1 MKILLRAL
9 ILMLVIIPAI
19 AAVAQTTNVEVK
31 KGTVVAAFND
41 QLIVKM
47 STGETKQITVP
58 AGFMFN
64 VDGKPTALA
73 DLKPGTEITATVT
86 NTETPHTVKTTEI
99 RNGEVV
105 RVVGNTVWIRENGKV
120 KSYPVPKDFK
130 FNVDGQQVGVDQLR
144 PGYKVTAEIIK
155 SAEHTVKTRTVEA
168 SGTAPAP
175 PPEPI
180 PVVILVPVHVESA
193 PAPAE
198 PAPAPA
204 PAEEKKLPATASQI
218 PLVGLVGLLLVGA
231 GIAVRRSSL
240 N

>member
-1 MKILLRAL
+1 MKILVRTLVL
-9 ILMLVIIPAI
+9 LLVIIPTV

-86 NTETPHTVKTTEI
+86 STETPHTVKTTEI

-144 PGYKVTAEIIK
+144 PGYHVTAEIIK
-155 SAEHTVKTRTVEA
+155 TAEHTVKTRTVEA
-168 SGTAPAP
+168 TGTAPAP
-175 PPEPI
+175 PPEPV

-204 PAEEKKLPATASQI
+204 PAEEKKLPATASSI
-218 PLVGLVGLLLVGA
+218 PLAGLLGLLLVGA

>member
-1 MKILLRAL
+1 MKILVRAL
-9 ILMLVIIPAI
+9 VLILVIVP
-19 AAVAQTTNVEVK
+19 AVAALAQSTNVEVK
-31 KGTVVAAFND
+31 KGTVVATFND

-47 STGETKQITVP
+47 ANGETKEITVP
-58 AGFMFN
+58 AGFTFN

-86 NTETPHTVKTTEI
+86 TTETPHTVKTTEI

-120 KSYPVPKDFK
+120 KSYPIPKDFK

-155 SAEHTVKTRTVEA
+155 SADHKVTTRTVAA
-168 SGTAPAP
+168 SGSAPAP

-198 PAPAPA
+198 PAPA
-204 PAEEKKLPATASQI
+204 EEKKTLPATASPI
-218 PLVGLVGLLLVGA
+218 PLVGLVGLALLGA